1 MWKLVAST
9 EAVRVHTDLEID
21 KALLPLLSQTIV
33 IFETRM
39 DLAWL
44 SLLALVIVII
54 ASCTTR
60 VNPGVLALVFAWIIG
75 VFLAPDSIGIKAVIA
90 GFPSP
95 LFLTLIGVTLLFT
108 QAYLNGTLDKVAHV
122 AVRGCRGNAGLVPI
136 MFFLLASALA
146 TIGAGN
152 IAASALIAP
161 MAMTVAARSG
171 IPAFLMTIMVGHGAI
186 AGALSP
192 FSPTGIIARDRMRDI
207 GLVGYEWQIFWHNW
221 LANAAVA
228 LIGYL
233 LFGGWRLFRRW
244 HVESPT
250 PESLAGLQRR
260 HWGTLAVIVLLIV
273 GVVGFDL
280 DIGLAALAGSVLL
293 TVFGWADDQEA
304 VRKMP
309 WGVIVMVCGVTVL
322 TALLEK
328 TGGADRL
335 TQLVGAVA
343 DPTSGLLVVG
353 LVTGFVSVYSSTSG
367 VVLPAFLPMVPG
379 LIRELGGG
387 EPLAFASTIIVSGH
401 LVDSSPLSTI
411 GALCVAGA
419 GPTEDRR
426 LLFMR
431 TLFWGMSMV
440 VVGALLCYVFFGLL

>member
-1 MWKLVAST
+1 MTPATIQRNCRPQLNFFN
-9 EAVRVHTDLEID
+9 
-21 KALLPLLSQTIV
+21 QT
-33 IFETRM
+33 ETRM
-39 DLAWL
+39 DLAWM

-75 VFLAPDSIGIKAVIA
+75 GVKTVIT
-90 GFPSP
+90 GFPTP
-95 LFLTLIGVTLLFT
+95 LFLTLVGVTLLFT

-136 MFFLLASALA
+136 MFFVLASGLA

-207 GLVGYEWQIFWHNW
+207 GLVGYDWQIFWQNW
-221 LANAAVA
+221 LANAGVA
-228 LIGYL
+228 LAGYL

-250 PESLAGLQRR
+250 PESVAGLQPR
-260 HWGTLAVIVLLIV
+260 HWGTLAVIAAL
-273 GVVGFDL
+273 VVAAIGWDM
-280 DIGLAALAGSVLL
+280 DIGLAALAGAVLL
-293 TVFGWADDQEA
+293 TVFGMADDQEA
-304 VRKMP
+304 IRKMP
-309 WGVIVMVCGVTVL
+309 WGVIVMVCGVTML

-328 TGGADRL
+328 TGGAQRL
-335 TQLVGAVA
+335 SEIVGMVG
-343 DPTSGLLVVG
+343 DPTTGLFVVAV
-353 LVTGFVSVYSSTSG
+353 VTGFVSVYSSTSG

-387 EPLAFASTIIVSGH
+387 SPLAFASTIIVSGH

-431 TLFWGMSMV
+431 TLAWGMSMV
-440 VVGALLCYVFFGLL
+440 VVGAALCYLFFGLLGK